1 MLLFNKQNY
10 LLALLFGVFIASCAF
25 EPAWIAK
32 DNKIK
37 ILWQRVDL
45 SIPEGD
51 AMRAVDVTLVIEQDR
66 GPTYQS
72 AAATDDNYGLGAISF
87 FYDSSVQQ
95 TFISTGGA
103 TLAGNVDEGG
113 QPLDGSLDTGID
125 EVRREVTAQQ
135 AGIVTTDG
143 TFTMSS
149 STPITTTAIV
159 TAENN
164 IPLITKYHRVKYL
177 IKAL

>member
-1 MLLFNKQNY
+1 MFSQI
-10 LLALLFGVFIASCAF
+10 LLAS
-25 EPAWIAK
+25 ETNPA
-32 DNKIK
+32 
-37 ILWQRVDL
+37 WQRVDL

-51 AMRAVDVTLVIEQDR
+51 LMRATDVTLIIEQDR

-72 AAATDDNYGLGAISF
+72 AAATDDNYGLAAISL
-87 FYDSSVQQ
+87 FYASRFEQ

-103 TLAGNVDEGG
+103 TLQGNIDEGG
-113 QPLDGSLDTGID
+113 SPLDGSLDTGIN

>member
-1 MLLFNKQNY
+1 MLANN
-10 LLALLFGVFIASCAF
+10 SD
-25 EPAWIAK
+25 P
-32 DNKIK
+32 N
-37 ILWQRVDL
+37 WQTIDVTLPDGD
-45 SIPEGD
+45 SI
-51 AMRAVDVTLVIEQDR
+51 RANDVTLVIEQDR

-72 AAATDDNYGLGAISF
+72 APATDDNYGLGAISF
-87 FYDSSVQQ
+87 FYDSQLLT

-103 TLAGNVDEGG
+103 TLTGN
-113 QPLDGSLDTGID
+113 LDQSDLPINADTGID
-125 EVRREVTAQQ
+125 QVRREVTAAQ

-149 STPITTTAIV
+149 STPITTTATV